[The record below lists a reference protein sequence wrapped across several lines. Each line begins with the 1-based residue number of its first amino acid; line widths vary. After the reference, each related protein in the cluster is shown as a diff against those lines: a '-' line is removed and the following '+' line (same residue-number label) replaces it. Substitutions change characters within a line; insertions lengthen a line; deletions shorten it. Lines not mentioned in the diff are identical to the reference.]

1 VPSLDEEVVKEMHDE
16 MVENLE
22 AIESIQICASHQTRI
37 ADGERRPALHA
48 LPFSSRRLTSFHLV
62 ADILNVSKLNMG
74 LLSINVA
81 PFDIVAAIREV
92 VRTFGTSA
100 QQQEIQL
107 RVDRGESLDRLD
119 VDFIVADA
127 GRLKQ
132 VTYNFVSRASS
143 TPATRQTIFPD
154 FDQPLAASLTNL

>member
-1 VPSLDEEVVKEMHDE
+1 
-16 MVENLE
+16 
-22 AIESIQICASHQTRI
+22 
-37 ADGERRPALHA
+37 
-48 LPFSSRRLTSFHLV
+48 
-62 ADILNVSKLNMG
+62 MG

-100 QQQEIQL
+100 QQQEIEL
-107 RVDRGESLDRLD
+107 RVDRGDSLDRLD

-132 VTYNFVSRASS
+132 VTYNFVSQLPANVPPRRRLPSS
-143 TPATRQTIFPD
+143 FISRRQPR
-154 FDQPLAASLTNL
+154 

>member
-1 VPSLDEEVVKEMHDE
+1 
-16 MVENLE
+16 
-22 AIESIQICASHQTRI
+22 
-37 ADGERRPALHA
+37 
-48 LPFSSRRLTSFHLV
+48 
-62 ADILNVSKLNMG
+62 MG

-132 VTYNFVSRASS
+132 VTYNFVSQPSDES
-143 TPATRQTIFPD
+143 ATRQPR
-154 FDQPLAASLTNL
+154 AAPLTNR